1 MARIL
6 IIDDDDAFRAAF
18 AETLN
23 DLGHQPIEA
32 ASGRARALK
41 YWPAPNP
48 RLSSST
54 TRWLAWMAWRC
65 WIHRAIEKKLK
76 SAGLDLSATE
86 ALFALKSL
94 RVVDIALA
102 DGSTKRCVTQPTQR
116 VAAILRALGIS
127 AIKPP
132 TPPQHDKI
140 IL

>member
-1 MARIL
+1 MQAHI
-6 IIDDDDAFRAAF
+6 FV
-18 AETLN
+18 
-23 DLGHQPIEA
+23 
-32 ASGRARALK
+32 ASLAL
-41 YWPAPNP
+41 
-48 RLSSST
+48 L
-54 TRWLAWMAWRC
+54 
-65 WIHRAIEKKLK
+65 IHRAIEKKLK

-132 TPPQHDKI
+132 TPPQHDTT

>member
-1 MARIL
+1 MR
-6 IIDDDDAFRAAF
+6 
-18 AETLN
+18 
-23 DLGHQPIEA
+23 PIHHRTA
-32 ASGRARALK
+32 DRVQAHIFVASLAL
-41 YWPAPNP
+41 
-48 RLSSST
+48 L
-54 TRWLAWMAWRC
+54 
-65 WIHRAIEKKLK
+65 IHRAIEKKLK

-132 TPPQHDKI
+132 TPPQHDKT